1 MEKEIFVEVKGYDGK
16 YLVSNQGNMK
26 TRSRYDETK
35 YIPLKGWK
43 EGRGYIRVELNNK
56 PYMVHRIVAEHF
68 IPNPYNKETVNHK
81 NEIKDDNRAENLEWM
96 TNCENHNYGTRNER
110 VGKALQKPIL
120 KIHPQT
126 GEILK
131 RYNSCLEVVKDGFN
145 KGSVGRCA
153 NNHGLKTTG
162 GYAWKWES

>member
-26 TRSRYDETK
+26 TRSRYDKTK
-35 YIPLKGWK
+35 YILLKGWK
-43 EGRGYIRVELNNK
+43 EGHGYIRVELNGK
-56 PYMVHRIVAEHF
+56 PHMVHRIVAEHF
-68 IPNPYNKETVNHK
+68 IPNPHNKETVNHK
-81 NEIKDDNRAENLEWM
+81 NEVKDDNRVENLEWM
-96 TNCENHNYGTRNER
+96 TKAENNNYGTRNAR
-110 VGKALQKPIL
+110 TGKALEKPIL
-120 KIHPQT
+120 KVNPQT

-131 RYNSCLEVVKDGFN
+131 RYSRCLDVVKDGFN